1 MEINFKINQKI
12 IKIILLEEIL
22 NIINHL
28 LSCKLIMIDNLLI
41 IKINHLIN
49 LDLMP
54 ALNLMAANL
63 ILDPK
68 YLFNN
73 SITIMFLSIIYIF
86 LFHCRKLHQKIK
98 QIIKLITPY
107 NGLSFNYF
115 NHHFYLIIRLN
126 DKIAII
132 YCYEIQII
140 YF

>member
-1 MEINFKINQKI
+1 LEINFKINQKI

-86 LFHCRKLHQKIK
+86 LFHCRKLHQKIE
-98 QIIKLITPY
+98 QTIFT
-107 NGLSFNYF
+107 NY
-115 NHHFYLIIRLN
+115 
-126 DKIAII
+126 
-132 YCYEIQII
+132 
-140 YF
+140 